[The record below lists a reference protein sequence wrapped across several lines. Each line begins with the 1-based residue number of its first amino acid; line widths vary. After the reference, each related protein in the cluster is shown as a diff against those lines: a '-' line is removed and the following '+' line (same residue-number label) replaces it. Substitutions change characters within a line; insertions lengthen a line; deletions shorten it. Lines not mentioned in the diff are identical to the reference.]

1 MKKKKETNNGSG
13 LLNFMDFKT
22 TRYKLLYACMVGIMV
37 VLALICLLPVVW
49 VFLSGF
55 KSTAEMY
62 RVPATFFPE
71 SIDLNRITE
80 IWEKLRF
87 EKYIVNSLIIIVG
100 CWMFDI
106 TMNGLAGYVLA
117 RVRPKGYALLETLIF
132 WTMLLP
138 GISMIPLYMTF
149 VDAPII
155 HTNLIG
161 TFWPIWLMAGANA
174 FNIFLFRNFF
184 NGIPR
189 DYFEAARIDGC
200 TNLGI
205 FFRIVI
211 PLSKPLIAV
220 VSIMSVTASWSNFM
234 WPYLVL
240 GNTDYEPVSVMIYQ
254 VTSSISATFQD
265 NQIMLTIVLST
276 LPPMILYA
284 LFSKYI
290 IGGVNMSGIKG

>member
-1 MKKKKETNNGSG
+1 MKKKKKINNGSG
-13 LLNFMDFKT
+13 LLNFMDFKSGK
-22 TRYKLLYACMVGIMV
+22 YKVLYGVMVGIMAV
-37 VLALICLLPVVW
+37 MALTCIVPVIW

-62 RVPATFFPE
+62 KVPASFFPE
-71 SIDLNRITE
+71 SIDLNRIVE
-80 IWEKLRF
+80 IWDAIHF
-87 EKYIVNSLIIIVG
+87 EKYIFNSVYIIIG
-100 CWMFDI
+100 CWLFDI
-106 TMNGLAGYVLA
+106 IINGLAGYVLA

-138 GISMIPLYMTF
+138 GISMVPLYMTF

-155 HTNLIG
+155 HTNMIG

-200 TNLGI
+200 SNLGI
-205 FFRIVI
+205 FFRIVL

-254 VTSSISATFQD
+254 VTSSVSTTFQD
-265 NQIMLTIVLST
+265 NQIMLTIILST
-276 LPPMILYA
+276 LPPMILYSI
-284 LFSKYI
+284 FSKYI